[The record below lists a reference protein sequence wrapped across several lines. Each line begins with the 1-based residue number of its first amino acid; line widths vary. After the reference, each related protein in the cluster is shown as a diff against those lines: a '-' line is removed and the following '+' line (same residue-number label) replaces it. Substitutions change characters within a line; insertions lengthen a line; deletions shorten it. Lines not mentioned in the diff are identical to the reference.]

1 MTKILPIMQ
10 DGYFLQFLS
19 LLTNSSYNGLFGE
32 ALPERGK
39 SFRLQVFKRVGISL
53 VEVFERVQKSVI
65 SVCEKDQIERLR
77 L

>member
-10 DGYFLQFLS
+10 DGYFLQFPS

-32 ALPERGK
+32 APPERGT

-65 SVCEKDQIERLR
+65 SVCEKEQKG
-77 L
+77 